1 MLNRIRMDEEYA
13 SDTSSFVSSDTN
25 LSVPTPELEKLDL
38 NSGSSIPTAFGSSEE
53 LKSINSRPGTP
64 SRNASSS
71 SISQFFRRPKSS
83 QGDSDKELKKK
94 REGEDHLCRWL
105 QGGNVIYKSVGM
117 GLMDLT
123 VGIKVIELAREK
135 GVGTHV
141 EGF

>member
-1 MLNRIRMDEEYA
+1 MLNRIRMDEESA

-25 LSVPTPELEKLDL
+25 LSFPTPELEKLDL
-38 NSGSSIPTAFGSSEE
+38 NSGSPISTTVGSSED
-53 LKSINSRPGTP
+53 LKSSNGRPGTP
-64 SRNASSS
+64 SRNASSG

-83 QGDSDKELKKK
+83 SGDSDKEQKKK

-123 VGIKVIELAREK
+123 VGMKIIEFAREK